1 MTLAAHCADPAIA
14 AHVIRPAA
22 FAAGAL
28 RSPEEIAGE
37 VKARLVA
44 SRRAEIRQVS
54 PAPEATAPEA
64 TAPEAH
70 APEPHAIEPESPGLL
85 RRPRLLAR
93 AAREGA
99 RMYRRER
106 DLRTS
111 LPGMT
116 GPRKGVDIVS
126 RLLGIEAQIE
136 AERVSGAYSYS
147 PMRHVGVLSA
157 LVAESLALAA
167 KRAEG

>member
-1 MTLAAHCADPAIA
+1 MTLAAQRTDPAD
-14 AHVIRPAA
+14 VIRPAA
-22 FAAGAL
+22 FSGRAQRPL

-37 VKARLVA
+37 VKNRLVA

-54 PAPEATAPEA
+54 PAPESGAVAPEA
-64 TAPEAH
+64 
-70 APEPHAIEPESPGLL
+70 PGLL

-99 RMYRRER
+99 KMYRRER
-106 DLRTS
+106 DLRAS

-126 RLLGIEAQIE
+126 RLMGIEAQIE
-136 AERVSGAYSYS
+136 ADRLSGNYAYS
-147 PMRHVGVLSA
+147 PLRHVQVLSA
-157 LVAESLALAA
+157 LVAEMMALKA

>member
-1 MTLAAHCADPAIA
+1 MTLAALRTDNAEI
-14 AHVIRPAA
+14 IRPAA
-22 FAAGAL
+22 FSGNKTRGL

-37 VKARLVA
+37 VKSRLVA

-54 PAPEATAPEA
+54 PAPEAPE
-64 TAPEAH
+64 TEVSKTEA
-70 APEPHAIEPESPGLL
+70 ERVEPETQGLL
-85 RRPRLLAR
+85 RRPRILAR

-99 RMYRRER
+99 KMYRRER
-106 DLRTS
+106 DLRVS

-136 AERVSGAYSYS
+136 ADRQAGAYEYS
-147 PMRHVGVLSA
+147 AMRHVQVLSA
-157 LVAESLALAA
+157 LVAEMMALKA

>member
-1 MTLAAHCADPAIA
+1 MTLAALRTEPAQSTRHA
-14 AHVIRPAA
+14 PFTGRRDAP
-22 FAAGAL
+22 L
-28 RSPEEIAGE
+28 RSPEAITGE
-37 VKARLVA
+37 VKERLVA
-44 SRRAEIRQVS
+44 SRRSEIRQVS
-54 PAPEATAPEA
+54 PAPMV
-64 TAPEAH
+64 
-70 APEPHAIEPESPGLL
+70 EPETTGLL

-99 RMYRRER
+99 KMYRRER
-106 DLRTS
+106 DLRGS

-136 AERVSGAYSYS
+136 ADRLSGSYAYSS
-147 PMRHVGVLSA
+147 LRHVQVLSA
-157 LVAESLALAA
+157 LVAESMALTA

>member
-1 MTLAAHCADPAIA
+1 MTLAAHRADPAIA
-14 AHVIRPAA
+14 ARVIRPAA
-22 FAAGAL
+22 FGTGAL

-54 PAPEATAPEA
+54 PAPEAPAPEA
-64 TAPEAH
+64 PV
-70 APEPHAIEPESPGLL
+70 IEPEAPGLL

-99 RMYRRER
+99 RMYRRDR
-106 DLRTS
+106 DLRAS

-126 RLLGIEAQIE
+126 RLLGVEAQIE